1 MEFISKESNKRIT
14 HSIGF
19 KVDKI
24 NSLPQQGV
32 FSWRFSNATGRAKN
46 WTTPYCYRL
55 DGINKYLK
63 SAVQQS
69 PSDLSSISNSQLTE
83 EEALQLADE
92 LTSKLMEGE
101 RPSSDQVS
109 IQRMVAGLGDTRG
122 KLRLTFARSLGAIG
136 TEAIP
141 ILCAALRKHENVVV
155 RRASA
160 KTLNLI
166 GSKIALPYLLEAF
179 LEDDD
184 PVVLGSSAGAM
195 ATIGPEALESLL
207 GILVNPECT
216 PFQVGLI
223 NLALTFIGAKAPEAL
238 LEACDSPYAEVRV
251 AAISALGDQI
261 QALQDNRAMDRLIR
275 AVDDESSEVRAEAV
289 TLIGKSCDAEDVQ
302 DLLIKK
308 LNDTDPQVRKNTAL
322 SLMKLTAYQA
332 IEGLTTAANTE
343 EDSDVRRVIQVA
355 IKILRAGEE

>member
-1 MEFISKESNKRIT
+1 
-14 HSIGF
+14 
-19 KVDKI
+19 
-24 NSLPQQGV
+24 
-32 FSWRFSNATGRAKN
+32 
-46 WTTPYCYRL
+46 
-55 DGINKYLK
+55 
-63 SAVQQS
+63 
-69 PSDLSSISNSQLTE
+69 
-83 EEALQLADE
+83 
-92 LTSKLMEGE
+92 
-101 RPSSDQVS
+101 
-109 IQRMVAGLGDTRG
+109 MVAGLGDTRG
-122 KLRLTFARSLGAIG
+122 KLRLTFAKSLGAIG

-141 ILCAALRKHENVVV
+141 ILCTALRKHENVVV

-166 GSKIALPYLLEAF
+166 GSKTALPYLLEAF

-195 ATIGPEALESLL
+195 ATIGPDALESLL

-261 QALQDNRAMDRLIR
+261 QALQDNKAMDRLIK
-275 AVDDESSEVRAEAV
+275 AVDDQSSEVRAEAV

-308 LNDTDPQVRKNTAL
+308 LSDTDPQVRKNTAL
-322 SLMKLTAYQA
+322 SLMKLTAFQA
-332 IEGLTTAANTE
+332 IEGLTKAANTE
-343 EDSDVRRVIQVA
+343 EDSDVKKVINVA
-355 IKILRAGEE
+355 IKILRTGNE